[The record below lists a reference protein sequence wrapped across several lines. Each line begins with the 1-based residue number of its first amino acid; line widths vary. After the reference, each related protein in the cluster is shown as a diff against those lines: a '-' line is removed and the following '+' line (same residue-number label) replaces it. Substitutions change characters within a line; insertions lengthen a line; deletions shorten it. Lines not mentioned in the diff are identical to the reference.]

1 MKRMMAYKQMH
12 SFLSDVWRLYAKYV
26 VMELNDKDLEQFQED
41 VKAVSEK
48 YQDCAF
54 VISVLVELINEVER
68 VVMQKEAKEDADRC

>member
-48 YQDCAF
+48 YQECAF

>member
-41 VKAVSEK
+41 VQAVSEK

-54 VISVLVELINEVER
+54 ATSVLVELINEVER